1 MSRPNEASVRACEV
15 AISRAM
21 STPIRPE
28 ESFVFSTAH
37 MRAIWQEAEDRG
49 RASRDADHCKDC
61 CCARS
66 WKALGDPEYD
76 GRGIEEHITTAITAA
91 EERGRQAA
99 TARAVGVLDVQV
111 RDDGV
116 WLHFK
121 ASTGKSALLCVES
134 LAEGKRGIIG
144 MALREWCAD
153 RHVAIKALGGGD
165 E

>member
-1 MSRPNEASVRACEV
+1 MTKDESERAAYLEHRLDEQGISERAQLLDDDPAWV
-15 AISRAM
+15 A
-21 STPIRPE
+21 
-28 ESFVFSTAH
+28 
-37 MRAIWQEAEDRG
+37 
-49 RASRDADHCKDC
+49 
-61 CCARS
+61 
-66 WKALGDPEYD
+66 Y
-76 GRGIEEHITTAITAA
+76 
-91 EERGRQAA
+91 QAA
-99 TARAVGVLDVQV
+99 TARAVEVLDVQV

>member
-1 MSRPNEASVRACEV
+1 MKKDEKARKAMRYDPPLIPFNLIVDLCGGDCHNLDKELNTSLGEV
-15 AISRAM
+15 VDTVWDQAYA
-21 STPIRPE
+21 
-28 ESFVFSTAH
+28 
-37 MRAIWQEAEDRG
+37 
-49 RASRDADHCKDC
+49 
-61 CCARS
+61 
-66 WKALGDPEYD
+66 
-76 GRGIEEHITTAITAA
+76 
-91 EERGRQAA
+91 AA
-99 TARAVGVLDVQV
+99 TARAVEVLDVQV